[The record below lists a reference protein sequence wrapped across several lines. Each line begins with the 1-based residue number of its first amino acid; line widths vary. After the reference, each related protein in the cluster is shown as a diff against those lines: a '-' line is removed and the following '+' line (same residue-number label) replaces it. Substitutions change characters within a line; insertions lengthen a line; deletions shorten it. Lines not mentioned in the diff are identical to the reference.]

1 MNTDQMA
8 AAMYEA
14 MNAALRNNPSG
25 GDIYLD
31 GEVIYQN
38 TVRYNNNNV
47 RATGR
52 SALLV

>member
-1 MNTDQMA
+1 MA
-8 AAMYEA
+8 AAIYEA
-14 MNAALRNNPSG
+14 MSAALANNPSG

-38 TVRYNNNNV
+38 TVRRNNNTV
-47 RATGR
+47 RSTGR